1 VVRVEAEEKSMTS
14 NDLCVRVES
23 VVDDPALLEKT
34 IEEVVSEIGDSLVAG
49 EVFRRLM
56 QDSRIKNAIYKSP
69 AVAGWITK
77 NHELLMAAVFPG
89 RPYSGPA
96 IQIEIV

>member
-1 VVRVEAEEKSMTS
+1 VVGVEAKEKSMTS

-23 VVDDPALLEKT
+23 VVDDPELLSKT
-34 IEEVVSEIGDSLVAG
+34 IEEVVSEIVDPVVAG
-49 EVFRRLM
+49 EVFRRL
-56 QDSRIKNAIYKSP
+56 QDPRIKNAIYKSP
-69 AVAGWITK
+69 AVGRWMRE
-77 NHELLMAAVFPG
+77 NLELIMAAMCPG